1 MGSKQFGYDILK
13 KIYQSL
19 GDNIAIDMEPKFLGR
34 HLVTIISP
42 VNKPISK
49 KNEKDKTQS

>member
-19 GDNIAIDMEPKFLGR
+19 GDSIAIDMEPKFLGR

-42 VNKPISK
+42 VNKPIIK
-49 KNEKDKTQS
+49 KDEKDKT